1 MHYLQLDNLK
11 KYYHKNGTS
20 RLIIDIAHFHLDQGE
35 QIVLVGKSGTGKST
49 LLHVIAGLTQVS
61 EGAFYIDGIAI
72 HQLSEANRDSFRGK
86 NIGMIFQNYHL
97 LPGLTA
103 LENVQVSEIL
113 NGNSKSSNAKDI
125 LTRLGLADR
134 LNDLPETLSSGQ
146 QQRVAIARALCLN
159 PKLILADEPTAGL
172 DHDNA
177 IIVLNLLK
185 EECKRLNAC
194 LILVTHDEY
203 AKKQFARSIN
213 LNELSAGIHE

>member
-1 MHYLQLDNLK
+1 MSFLKIDNLK
-11 KYYHKNGTS
+11 KYYFKDGLA
-20 RLIIDIAHFHLDQGE
+20 RLIIDIPHFHLNQGE

-49 LLHVIAGLTQVS
+49 LLHLIAGLTQAS
-61 EGAFYIDGIAI
+61 EGTFFIDGVAI
-72 HQLSEANRDSFRGK
+72 HQLSETKRDAFRGK
-86 NIGMIFQNYHL
+86 NIGMIFQTYHL

-103 LENVQVSEIL
+103 LENVQACEIL
-113 NGNSKSSNAKDI
+113 NGNTKSNNAREI

-159 PKLILADEPTAGL
+159 PKILLADEPTAGL

-185 EECKRLNAC
+185 EECQRLNAC
-194 LILVTHDEY
+194 LILVTHDEF
-203 AKKQFARSIN
+203 AKKQFTRNIN
-213 LNELSAGIHE
+213 LSELSKGVYE